1 MLSVVSPLL
10 TILNQIKVYHWQTN
24 SFSEHKALDMAYEEL
39 EESIDEFIEKYQGI
53 FGRIKSGSGSFLL
66 ELENLQT
73 VNSPTEEVPE
83 TVGLQGKI
91 DQWIAYLKS
100 FNEDSNIGN
109 KTDLLNVRD
118 DMLGTLNQL
127 KYLITLD

>member
-24 SFSEHKALDMAYEEL
+24 SFSEHKALDMAYEQF

-53 FGRIKSGSGSFLL
+53 FGRVKSASGSFLL

-100 FNEDSNIGN
+100 FSNDSDIGN
-109 KTDLLNVRD
+109 KTDLLNIRD

>member
-1 MLSVVSPLL
+1 MLSVVTPLL
-10 TILNQIKVYHWQTN
+10 TILNQIKIFHWQTN
-24 SFSEHKALDMAYEEL
+24 SYSEHKALDMAYEEL

-53 FGRIKSGSGSFLL
+53 FGRVKAASGSFVL

-73 VNSPTEEVPE
+73 QNLPTEEVPE
-83 TVGLQGKI
+83 SFGLQGKI
-91 DQWIAYLKS
+91 DQWITYLKGFS
-100 FNEDSNIGN
+100 GDADIGD